1 MIFLT
6 VGTHEQ
12 PFDRLIKAID
22 EFVEEGVIQQVVFMQ
37 IGYATYFP
45 KNCEWKKFISPQE
58 MTEFIEKADIVITH
72 GAPASFLPVVTRKK
86 VPIVVPRFKKFNE
99 HVNNHQLEF
108 SSAVDRKFNNIILIE
123 DIKQLK
129 EAILN
134 FNTIA
139 ETKNRDAFNNNHQFM
154 AKFTQEI
161 QSWCRD
167 EKNDEDS

>member
-58 MTEFIEKADIVITH
+58 MTEFIEKQIL
-72 GAPASFLPVVTRKK
+72 SLLM
-86 VPIVVPRFKKFNE
+86 E
-99 HVNNHQLEF
+99 HQLHSYLSLPEKKYLSLF
-108 SSAVDRKFNNIILIE
+108 RD
-123 DIKQLK
+123 LK
-129 EAILN
+129 NLT
-134 FNTIA
+134 NTSTI
-139 ETKNRDAFNNNHQFM
+139 T
-154 AKFTQEI
+154 
-161 QSWCRD
+161 S
-167 EKNDEDS
+167 